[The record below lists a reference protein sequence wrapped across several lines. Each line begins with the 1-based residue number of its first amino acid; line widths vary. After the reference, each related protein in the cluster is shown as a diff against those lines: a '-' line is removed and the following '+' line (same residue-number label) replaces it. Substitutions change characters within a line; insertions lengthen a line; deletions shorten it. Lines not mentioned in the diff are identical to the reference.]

1 MNIKVHFVCLCNHRL
16 QCEMSKLQL
25 KNIGLLGII
34 FFFLSCDPPHS
45 IEFINNADSELKVKF
60 KIDTTVTNYDLY
72 YIENKNADSIVFNI
86 KEKDTAELHFGIGT
100 WSDAEIRKQVNSLKE
115 IDIENADFKKV
126 LKSKRKM
133 EEFLTK
139 HKEGGIGWKTKII
152 IEIE

>member
-1 MNIKVHFVCLCNHRL
+1 MVLAYVSYWCTDK
-16 QCEMSKLQL
+16 QL
-25 KNIGLLGII
+25 HQQGALE
-34 FFFLSCDPPHS
+34 D
-45 IEFINNADSELKVKF
+45 
-60 KIDTTVTNYDLY
+60 
-72 YIENKNADSIVFNI
+72 
-86 KEKDTAELHFGIGT
+86 HFGAKT
-100 WSDAEIRKQVNSLKE
+100 KVNEIRKQVNSLKE